1 MKALVIEKKLRLWFR
16 EIAHPL
22 NMGSRDVRILI
33 GRVGIW
39 GSDMNYY
46 KHGRIGPFA
55 VNAPMVLGHEAA
67 GVVVAIGDGRTP
79 KRELAGWPGPWTK
92 ARCDRMVAKKGDLSI
107 HP

>member
-1 MKALVIEKKLRLWFR
+1 MKAPVLEKRLRLWLR

-22 NMGSRDVRILI
+22 NMGSRDACILI

-39 GSDMNYY
+39 GSDMFDHN
-46 KHGRIGPFA
+46 HGRISPLV

-79 KRELAGWPGPWTK
+79 KQELAGWPGPWIK
-92 ARCDRMVAKKGDLSI
+92 ARCD
-107 HP
+107 